1 MPRFFLADPTLD
13 TVAGHMWAYLRSLI
27 EPVEQLGYQP
37 VLLGSW
43 RTDAALREAFGVAPA
58 FECWFDARY
67 GSHQET
73 YRYHR
78 QSIRSDLRIVSRAYS
93 IDKRDVVL
101 INTLRQW
108 SLAGVVDWLEA
119 LPEQRR
125 PLVVLVLH
133 FTAFSYPERASDILE
148 FYQKG
153 FDRIECSPAR
163 SRILLMADTKE
174 LVDEFQQINDRL
186 TYVLAPIPHAQ
197 LRLPA
202 AAAQRPVNLGYVG
215 GVRENKGFHLLPH
228 LVRRV
233 TASEH
238 AADAHFHVHSFCR
251 DPNWTF
257 YRKTLPQLAHPG
269 VTLYPETLDDPEYD
283 RLMARLDVLVFPYL
297 RQDYHA
303 QTSGPFSEAMA
314 QGKIVVA
321 PRGTW
326 LAKQIGEY
334 GGGAVFNP
342 GDAVD
347 LANQVLNV
355 LSARDAYLAERRE
368 RAKRWCEFH
377 NPEHFLRLVMDHAA
391 GASLAA

>member
-1 MPRFFLADPTLD
+1 MPRFFLADPTL
-13 TVAGHMWAYLRSLI
+13 TSVAGHMWGYLRSLVR
-27 EPVEQLGYQP
+27 PVEQLGFQP

-43 RTDAALREAFGVAPA
+43 RAEAALREKYGVAPV

-67 GSHQET
+67 GAHQET
-73 YRYHR
+73 FRYHR
-78 QSIRSDLRIVSRAYS
+78 QSIRSDLRIVSRAYD
-93 IDKRDVVL
+93 IDNRDVLL

-119 LPEQRR
+119 LPEARR

-148 FYQKG
+148 FYQQG
-153 FDRIECSPAR
+153 FDRIERSPAR
-163 SRILLMADTKE
+163 SRILLMADTQE

-186 TYVLAPIPHAQ
+186 TYVLAPIPHTQ

-238 AADAHFHVHSFCR
+238 AANMHFHVHSYAW
-251 DPNWTF
+251 DPWIF
-257 YRKTLPQLAHPG
+257 YRKTLAQLVHPH
-269 VTLYPETLDDPEYD
+269 VTLYPEPLDDSEYE

-303 QTSGPFSEAMA
+303 QTSGPFSEAMG

-326 LAKQIGEY
+326 LAKQIGKY

-347 LANQVLNV
+347 LANQVLAV
-355 LSARDAYLAERRE
+355 LSARDTYVAQGPE